1 MTFAHE
7 QHVLV
12 VFPHPDDEAFGVS
25 GTISTYIKQGT
36 PVTYA
41 CLTLGEMGR
50 NLGNPPFATRES
62 LPHTRKQELLAAVE
76 AMGVTDLRMMGL
88 RDKTIEF
95 EDDEKMVQM
104 MTKLIEETNPS
115 LVITFYPNYAVHP
128 DHEATARAVVR
139 AVRRMDENHRPKLHG
154 VAFANNTKDELGEP
168 DIIHDIRPAREQK
181 MATMRAHI
189 SQTAWMLEEM
199 DKRVDE
205 GEPEAENWLS
215 YERFFIYRW
224 DEDFEESF

>member
-1 MTFAHE
+1 MTIQQE
-7 QHVLV
+7 RHVLV

-25 GTISTYIKQGT
+25 GTITTHIQQGT

-62 LPHTRKQELLAAVE
+62 LPAVRKKELLASAE
-76 AMGVTDLRMMGL
+76 AMGLTDLRMMGL

-95 EDDEKMVQM
+95 EDDEKMVRM
-104 MTKLIEETNPS
+104 MTDLIEELNPS
-115 LVITFYPNYAVHP
+115 KIITFYPGFAVHP

-139 AVRRMDENHRPKLHG
+139 AVRRMKDRPTLHG
-154 VAFANNTKDELGEP
+154 VAFANDTLEKLGNP
-168 DIIHDIRPAREQK
+168 DVVYNISDVRTQK
-181 MATMRAHI
+181 MNSMKAHI

-199 DKRVDE
+199 EHKLQQGDTE
-205 GEPEAENWLS
+205 TENWLMQ
-215 YERFFIYRW
+215 ERFYNYRW
-224 DEDFEESF
+224 DEDFEKSF